1 MISRIKFC
9 EQYADWLEVIDP
21 IIDPEYYPAIRSL
34 YMKDPKTLIDPGVT
48 FTDSNH
54 VIGFLF
60 TLLIETHK
68 QLGKATTNATI
79 Q

>member
-9 EQYADWLEVIDP
+9 EQYAEWLEVIDP
-21 IIDPEYYPAIRSL
+21 VIDEAYYPAIRAL
-34 YMKDPKTLIDPGVT
+34 YMKDPKTLIEPGVT
-48 FTDSNH
+48 FTDANH

-68 QLGKATTNATI
+68 QLSKANSDAVI
-79 Q
+79 